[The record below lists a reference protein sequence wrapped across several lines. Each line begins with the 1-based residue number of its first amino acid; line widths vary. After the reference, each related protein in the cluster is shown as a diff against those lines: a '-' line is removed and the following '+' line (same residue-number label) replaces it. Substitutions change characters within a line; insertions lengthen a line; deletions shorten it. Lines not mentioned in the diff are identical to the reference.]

1 MAKNNNLQDFLID
14 VANAIRNK
22 KGTTA
27 LINPQDFSAEIASI
41 SGGGVVSEL
50 DTSDTTTTTEDV
62 LSGYSFYDK
71 DEKLVSGT
79 IETMAGGTF
88 TSNQVLNTKGK
99 YLTDDIVVNISGGD
113 TREENDAL
121 YKMKSV
127 DFMRGELGDEYPI
140 SLPSDAD
147 YEEQQIFINDNIIDS
162 NSNITNFSEYAMIN
176 CADELYKNL
185 KFKDLSPLKTMTL
198 DVLVNMLN
206 NISYSD
212 KEPLENT
219 VNTSQT
225 SATADKVRNGRLF
238 YDKNG
243 NKTLGIINT
252 LVGKRVDINQIIPT
266 ANKYITDNIEIDIKA
281 AGKNINETFNE
292 MKSLDR
298 IMYNLGDVN
307 YNDLPTDNEYSEQQT
322 YVNNLIYEIQG
333 VQF

>member
-1 MAKNNNLQDFLID
+1 MAKNDNLQDFLID

-71 DEKLVSGT
+71 DGKLVSGT

-99 YLTDDIVVNISGGD
+99 YLTDDIVVNVSGGD
-113 TREENDAL
+113 TREENDTLAKL
-121 YKMKSV
+121 KSV

-162 NSNITNFSEYAMIN
+162 NSNITNFSEYAIIN
-176 CADELYKNL
+176 CVDELYKNL

-206 NISYSD
+206 NILYSD
-212 KEPLENT
+212 
-219 VNTSQT
+219 S
-225 SATADKVRNGRLF
+225 
-238 YDKNG
+238 
-243 NKTLGIINT
+243 
-252 LVGKRVDINQIIPT
+252 
-266 ANKYITDNIEIDIKA
+266 
-281 AGKNINETFNE
+281 
-292 MKSLDR
+292 
-298 IMYNLGDVN
+298 
-307 YNDLPTDNEYSEQQT
+307 
-322 YVNNLIYEIQG
+322 
-333 VQF
+333 